1 MSANQCVKLVVVL
14 CATKGAN
21 EIDEDVRYRWLYNTV
36 KHFPN
41 VQIFTLHEN
50 GKSKADIPRDE
61 WLRGAEEVKAFAG
74 QPIDAVFYG
83 EDYGDGEIW
92 CACYPGATHV
102 VYPRDEINSTQIRDN
117 PYKYWDW
124 MPQYVRSH
132 YVKKVLVLGPEST
145 GKSILVESLSKRF
158 NTTFLEEVGREWS
171 QLSGT
176 CQRMLPSDY
185 TNILLRHKV
194 KQMDLIQQAN
204 RVFIEDTNCVYTNYF
219 LTFLAG
225 EAADDRDLELSLVL
239 EQYWDYDLVLLLKP
253 TVKFVQD
260 GDRSDEDPEARE
272 RCYRFLRMHC
282 LKYKTPIFEI
292 DSTSYN
298 NRFCEAEGAI
308 ERLLK

>member
-92 CACYPGATHV
+92 SACYPGATHV

-145 GKSILVESLSKRF
+145 GKSILV
-158 NTTFLEEVGREWS
+158 
-171 QLSGT
+171 
-176 CQRMLPSDY
+176 
-185 TNILLRHKV
+185 
-194 KQMDLIQQAN
+194 
-204 RVFIEDTNCVYTNYF
+204 
-219 LTFLAG
+219 
-225 EAADDRDLELSLVL
+225 
-239 EQYWDYDLVLLLKP
+239 
-253 TVKFVQD
+253 
-260 GDRSDEDPEARE
+260 
-272 RCYRFLRMHC
+272 
-282 LKYKTPIFEI
+282 
-292 DSTSYN
+292 
-298 NRFCEAEGAI
+298 
-308 ERLLK
+308 